1 MPEKITAYFDL
12 NTVSVG
18 LESYVSREFKEYFS
32 DVVAQLQFLDGNLG
46 GIYFLFEHKKGPD
59 KLARLQILNYMVQKW
74 FKLIRED
81 EYEGYL
87 PIIIPIIVYHGRRRW
102 RHSLEFVDLF
112 NLPSED
118 FRQYVPQFEH
128 LLHDIS
134 RIDAER
140 FKTTTLL
147 RIVQLIMKYIDNPE
161 QTCKLPEIVSLLQQL
176 QDKDKITEYLAL
188 ILQYV
193 LRAGTVTI
201 QQAKEIVRELP
212 HGEETVETT
221 ADILRKEG
229 VIWGKIENAQDS
241 LITVA
246 QAKFGTLHPELIK
259 KIRSIQTLETLQSLL
274 TQAVLKNNA
283 QEFFRE
289 VEGVSKQQ

>member
-1 MPEKITAYFDL
+1 MP
-12 NTVSVG
+12 G
-18 LESYVSREFKEYFS
+18 
-32 DVVAQLQFLDGNLG
+32 
-46 GIYFLFEHKKGPD
+46 
-59 KLARLQILNYMVQKW
+59 LQILNYMVQKW
-74 FKLIRED
+74 FKLIRDD

-87 PIIIPIIVYHGRRRW
+87 PIIVPIIVHHGRRRW
-102 RHSLEFVDLF
+102 RHSLEFADLF

-134 RIDAER
+134 HIDEER

-147 RIVQLIMKYIDNPE
+147 RIVQLLMKYIDHRE
-161 QTCKLPEIVSLLQQL
+161 QTYKLPEIVGLLQQL
-176 QDKDKITEYLAL
+176 QNKEKITEYLAL

-193 LRAGTVTI
+193 LRTGALTI
-201 QQAKEIVRELP
+201 QQAKDIVREMP
-212 HGEETVETT
+212 YGEETVETT

-229 VIWGKIENAQDS
+229 VEIGRSEGKIENAQDS

-246 QAKFGTLHPELIK
+246 QAKYGTLPPGLIK
-259 KIRSIQTLETLQSLL
+259 KVRSIQTLETLQSLL